1 MSHGKNM
8 SHKKH
13 EHRHQPREHASRT
26 PPERTPHEHKP
37 PEQKPPEH
45 KPHGHAET
53 AAEEVIDEV
62 EDAEARGPLAEEER
76 EAEKDGEAADT
87 LTPSPKAQED
97 VQNT

>member
-8 SHKKH
+8 SHEKH
-13 EHRHQPREHASRT
+13 EHRHEPREHASRT
-26 PPERTPHEHKP
+26 PPERTPHEH
-37 PEQKPPEH
+37 KPPEH

-76 EAEKDGEAADT
+76 EAEKGGEAADT